1 MILKRKKEY
10 EAFFLKENF
19 LFPISL
25 TGNCRMGKKEEVET
39 QNLVFKLCVPRE
51 ENLYQASL
59 VSDTL
64 IFFKAALPFLDA
76 RKYY

>member
-1 MILKRKKEY
+1 MILKRNKEY

-25 TGNCRMGKKEEVET
+25 TGNCGVGKKKKQKHKT
-39 QNLVFKLCVPRE
+39 QFFKLCVPRE